1 VALDEYIRKRDF
13 GKTGEPSG
21 EVKASA
27 GGDLFVI
34 QKHAASRLHYDFRLE
49 LDDVL
54 LSWSVPKGPS
64 LDPAQKRL
72 AVQVE
77 DHPLDYAMFEGIIP
91 KGQYG
96 GGTVLL
102 WDRGTWESVGD
113 ARAMLRAGNL
123 KFLLRGEKLHGKY
136 ALVKIKERRGPRS
149 SDDGRNWLLIKER
162 DAEARPEAELDV
174 TTARAES
181 VATGRSMDEI
191 AADPTHVW
199 HSNRV
204 QVALDGVPGAR
215 AAAEPPARPRTGKAV
230 AKAKPPE
237 GPGWLHEMQI
247 EGRRLLARAGLN
259 REVELFD
266 ESGKRLPPKAAAA
279 HAAVANAVRLLP
291 AQRLVVDG
299 VATALYPDGRPRARG
314 LVEALAGKVDAGAP
328 ALAFYLTDLLFLD
341 GHDLGAVPLAHR
353 KRLLGELLARV
364 RPPGILRLSEHFEG
378 DGAAFYR
385 EACRVGLPAIISRR
399 ADSPTPPPRGAA
411 VVVKCAAAEPSTK
424 KRVSARARP

>member
-1 VALDEYIRKRDF
+1 VALEEYKRKRDF
-13 GKTGEPSG
+13 AKTREPSG
-21 EVKASA
+21 EVKPSA

-49 LDDVL
+49 LDGVL

-102 WDRGTWESVGD
+102 WDRGAWEPLGD

-123 KFLLRGEKLHGKY
+123 KFDLKGEKLRGKY
-136 ALVKIKERRGPRS
+136 ALVKIRERRAPRGA
-149 SDDGRNWLLIKER
+149 DDGRNWLIIKER
-162 DAEARPEAELDV
+162 DAEARPEAEVDV
-174 TTARAES
+174 TAARAES
-181 VATGRSMDEI
+181 VATGRTMPEI

-215 AAAEPPARPRTGKAV
+215 PAQPPARLRPSQAV
-230 AKAKPPE
+230 ARAKPPE
-237 GPGWLHEMQI
+237 GPGWLHEMRI
-247 EGRRLLARAGLN
+247 EGWRLLARAALN

-266 ESGKRLPPKAAAA
+266 ETGKRLERKAAATY
-279 HAAVANAVRLLP
+279 AAVANAVRLLP
-291 AQRLVVDG
+291 AQSLTVDG
-299 VATALYPDGRPRARG
+299 VVTALYPDGRPRTEGLAR
-314 LVEALAGKVDAGAP
+314 VLAGEGEEGGP
-328 ALAFYLTDLLFLD
+328 TLAYYLTDLLYLD
-341 GHDLGAVPLAHR
+341 GHDLGATPLVRR
-353 KRLLGELLARV
+353 KALLAELVSRV
-364 RPPGILRLSEHFEG
+364 RPPGVLRLSQHVEG
-378 DGAAFYR
+378 DGAAFFR
-385 EACRVGLPAIISRR
+385 EAIRVGLPGIVSRR
-399 ADSPTPPPRGAA
+399 ADAPTPAPRGAEII
-411 VVVKCAAAEPSTK
+411 VKGPSGGAGK
-424 KRVSARARP
+424 AKRRSRPTARA